1 MKGVINK
8 MADIRKLKY
17 DDKDIY
23 PITHIEAIVDD
34 NEEFI
39 KDKYV
44 TATKFEGTNNF
55 IVPSLMPEEI
65 RDLNA
70 RVGAVADDIQSNTL
84 GTLID
89 KVGDLNNLQT
99 SNKANAVSS
108 INEVI
113 SNSESLQV
121 SINTKLDK
129 TIYNNKIATLTQNL
143 ESVNTATNNVKQR
156 IVDTLKNNSI
166 NASNTEGF
174 DSLINKVQS
183 MNGKSSIQY
192 GLPKFINIYNY
203 WTALASIGKTSILD
217 SLIEHI
223 MIEHNNI
230 IHIFGGGYYDIDP
243 SNPSNYDYNYNYKHY
258 GFDVN
263 TGTLTT
269 ISTNERCFE
278 KNNAVI
284 YNNSIYVYG
293 SYNTKNDATWR
304 NGMFAY
310 DINTRSWSTKKSV
323 TSDLYHQ
330 TMEIVNNKI
339 YIIGGY
345 YYDKDNEK
353 YIADNIKIYD
363 PALNSFTNKINN
375 LNFYDHATTV
385 IGNNIYLF
393 GGQDMADNNLITAY
407 KYSTTQNKLTQLANL
422 PTPLFGHFAIDF
434 DNKYIYLIGGGS
446 SEVETAA
453 EFTYRYDIEKNNYS
467 VYESGSFKYPYVF
480 GKAIRKNKMI
490 YACGGIQWLSDNYI
504 YTYPGI
510 AWAVV
515 DTNIEGVNAPSGT
528 ESPSVEPLTIMS
540 NKYYKGTTQFRTYGT
555 AVSYSYESGLTMK
568 PSTSTYHIWAALN
581 TAIDVTDYTNAKL
594 TFQCGTKGVHKFM
607 IGANTSSGSSGNGT
621 STPTFNSGTSEV
633 KSTTTY
639 GTSAYYAVNIDISN
653 LTGTKY
659 LTVVACYD
667 QSTVNYSNGI
677 YITDLILE

>member
-1 MKGVINK
+1 
-8 MADIRKLKY
+8 MADIKKLKY

-113 SNSESLQV
+113 SNSESLQASV
-121 SINTKLDK
+121 NTKLDK

-156 IVDTLKNNSI
+156 IVNTLKNNDI

-203 WTALASIGKTSILD
+203 WTALASIGKTSNLEG
-217 SLIEHI
+217 LNYHI

-230 IHIFGGGYYDIDP
+230 IHIFGGVHYNFSDP
-243 SNPSNYDYNYNYKHY
+243 SDPSSYDYNNNYTHY

-269 ISTNERCFE
+269 ISTNERYFE
-278 KNNAVI
+278 GNDAVI

-293 SYNTKNDATWR
+293 SYNTKNDTTLY

-310 DINTRSWSTKKSV
+310 DINTRSWSTKKSGK
-323 TSDLYHQ
+323 SYLYYG

-339 YIIGGY
+339 YTIGGY
-345 YYDKDNEK
+345 YRDNDGN
-353 YIADNIKIYD
+353 YNYYADNIKMYD
-363 PALNSFTNKINN
+363 PVLNSFTDKMNINV
-375 LNFYDHATTV
+375 YDHTTTV
-385 IGNNIYLF
+385 IGNDIYLF
-393 GGQDMADNNLITAY
+393 GGQDVEFDNNLITAY

-422 PTPLFGHFAIDF
+422 PIPLFGHSAIDF

-446 SEVETAA
+446 SEDGATA
-453 EFTYRYDIEKNNYS
+453 EFTYRYNIEKNNYS
-467 VYESGSFKYPYVF
+467 VYESESFKYPYVY
-480 GKAIRKNKMI
+480 GNAIKKNKLI
-490 YACGGIQWLSDNYI
+490 YACGGLQWLSDNL

-515 DTNIEGVNAPSGT
+515 DTSIEGVNAPSGT
-528 ESPSVEPLTIMS
+528 ETPSVEPLTIMS
-540 NKYYKGTTQFRTYGT
+540 DKYYSGTTQFRTNSTY
-555 AVSYSYESGLTMK
+555 VSYSYESGLTMK
-568 PSTSTYHIWAALN
+568 PSTSTSHIWAALN
-581 TAIDVTDYTNAKL
+581 TAIDLTYYTNVKL
-594 TFQCGTKGVHKFM
+594 TFQCGVAGLHKFM
-607 IGANTSSGSSGNGT
+607 IGARASSGYSGTGT
-621 STPTFNSGTSEV
+621 STPTFDSGTSEV
-633 KSTTTY
+633 ISTITY
-639 GTSAYYAVNIDISN
+639 GTSAYYVVNIDIRN
-653 LTGTKY
+653 LIGAKY
-659 LTVVACYD
+659 LTLVACYD
-667 QSTVNYSNGI
+667 QSTVYYSNGI
-677 YITDLILE
+677 YITDFVLE